1 MTEFYTHV
9 AVHSNKIL
17 FRGVNSKGERFSEYR
32 DFSPTVFVP
41 SPKKTEYQS
50 LEGKFLQPFT
60 AGDMRSMKD
69 YIEKY
74 ANVSGF
80 EVYGNE
86 NWKFQ
91 YISDNFKGDVDW
103 SLERMKVAYI
113 DIETECEYGFPN
125 VSDPNESVNVI
136 TVKYVLGN
144 KKETHTFGVGQFDVP
159 NVECH
164 VFDNEQDMLLAFVEH
179 WHEQAPD
186 IVTGWNIRFFD
197 LPYLGNRIEKILGVN
212 AMRKLSPW
220 KVVAKKTI
228 RMMNKDHSV
237 YEYIGVSSADY
248 LELYRK
254 YNLTTQESYKL
265 DHIAFVEL
273 GQKKLDYSEYDS
285 MADFYKNDFQKFVEY
300 NVKDVELVERLNEKM
315 QLIELHCSMAY
326 MAKINVEDV
335 FSQVRMWDT
344 IIYNHLRDKNII
356 IPLKGG
362 PIDDTPLIGAYVKEP
377 VVGFHNW
384 VVSFDLNSLYPH
396 LIMQYNISPE
406 TKIEKSADE
415 RFGMGPDNFLKASP
429 DAYWKECHEKLDE
442 FKREGHSVAANGTCY
457 RKDVRGFLPE
467 LMSKMYVDRK
477 SSKKK
482 MIEAQKE
489 LEDLPNKNMLSLGR
503 AGYTSKLNRE
513 ISKWDMRQMAL
524 KIALN
529 SAYGAL
535 GNKYFRYY
543 DIDLAEAITCSGQL
557 SIRWIAKHM
566 NEFLNKIVGTED
578 YDYVVASDTDS
589 IYLRLEKVVDKFCAN
604 KTKEEKINYL
614 DKVSREIIQPFMKKK
629 YDELAEMMNAYENK
643 MVMEREVIADK
654 GIWTA
659 KKRYILQV
667 HDSEGVRYAKPK
679 LKIMGIETTRS
690 STPQVV
696 RDKLKECISLIL
708 TTDEDQ
714 VIDYIEK
721 FRDEFVSLEAVD
733 VAFPRSVNGLQKYDD
748 DKNIFAKGTPIA
760 VKGALIYNHMLRK
773 HKLTR
778 KYEMIREGDKVKFL
792 MLKVPNPTPEKVI
805 AFPSDLPKE
814 FGLQK
819 YIDYDTQFEKAFIDP
834 IKTILESVGWSHE
847 RKTTLED
854 LFA

>member
-1 MTEFYTHV
+1 
-9 AVHSNKIL
+9 
-17 FRGVNSKGERFSEYR
+17 
-32 DFSPTVFVP
+32 
-41 SPKKTEYQS
+41 
-50 LEGKFLQPFT
+50 
-60 AGDMRSMKD
+60 
-69 YIEKY
+69 
-74 ANVSGF
+74 
-80 EVYGNE
+80 
-86 NWKFQ
+86 
-91 YISDNFKGDVDW
+91 
-103 SLERMKVAYI
+103 
-113 DIETECEYGFPN
+113 
-125 VSDPNESVNVI
+125 
-136 TVKYVLGN
+136 
-144 KKETHTFGVGQFDVP
+144 
-159 NVECH
+159 
-164 VFDNEQDMLLAFVEH
+164 
-179 WHEQAPD
+179 
-186 IVTGWNIRFFD
+186 
-197 LPYLGNRIEKILGVN
+197 
-212 AMRKLSPW
+212 
-220 KVVAKKTI
+220 
-228 RMMNKDHSV
+228 
-237 YEYIGVSSADY
+237 
-248 LELYRK
+248 
-254 YNLTTQESYKL
+254 
-265 DHIAFVEL
+265 
-273 GQKKLDYSEYDS
+273 
-285 MADFYKNDFQKFVEY
+285 
-300 NVKDVELVERLNEKM
+300 
-315 QLIELHCSMAY
+315 
-326 MAKINVEDV
+326 
-335 FSQVRMWDT
+335 
-344 IIYNHLRDKNII
+344 
-356 IPLKGG
+356 
-362 PIDDTPLIGAYVKEP
+362 
-377 VVGFHNW
+377 
-384 VVSFDLNSLYPH
+384 
-396 LIMQYNISPE
+396 
-406 TKIEKSADE
+406 
-415 RFGMGPDNFLKASP
+415 
-429 DAYWKECHEKLDE
+429 
-442 FKREGHSVAANGTCY
+442 
-457 RKDVRGFLPE
+457 
-467 LMSKMYVDRK
+467 
-477 SSKKK
+477 
-482 MIEAQKE
+482 
-489 LEDLPNKNMLSLGR
+489 
-503 AGYTSKLNRE
+503 
-513 ISKWDMRQMAL
+513 L

-604 KTKEEKINYL
+604 KSKEEKINYL

-805 AFPSDLPKE
+805 AFPADLPKE